1 MSHSFVQIPVVDSTA
16 LTTAAAVGMADTAV
30 MTPTGTVAPT
40 GVTIAATTVGTVM
53 TAVGTIAA
61 TTAATTDLARGD
73 TVMSVPTIAE
83 SAMMDMVV
91 WIDMAAAV
99 MTVIAT
105 GPAVAMTA
113 VPPATI
119 ATGMIVRPTVKVADP
134 VTRQPPHPAMVTR
147 LPPVARLGTTRSTNF
162 PSNRLR

>member
-40 GVTIAATTVGTVM
+40 GVTIAATTVG
-53 TAVGTIAA
+53 
-61 TTAATTDLARGD
+61 ARGD